1 MVPKSSTIDLA
12 HLSRLISYCVLS
24 LSHTH
29 TTYALVILN
38 SWPVL
43 SNRLSLFRCQGSSHA
58 AAFAYNHPTVHK
70 HTHEYTCAR
79 THTHTHMHACALTRG
94 STSWTRI
101 CLSRSSQG
109 SPFSSTGR
117 TDHFFLHVPMICYID
132 TAPLTV
138 LLISLYMSYF
148 MPDGELFEGRKYVLV
163 VVICQHQAWC

>member
-1 MVPKSSTIDLA
+1 MSPYGLQDKVQALRMVPKSSTINPA

-43 SNRLSLFRCQGSSHA
+43 SNRLSLFRCQGSYSCSCFCLQPPHSTQA
-58 AAFAYNHPTVHK
+58 HTRTPT
-70 HTHEYTCAR
+70 R
-79 THTHTHMHACALTRG
+79 S
-94 STSWTRI
+94 STSWTPI
-101 CLSRSSQG
+101 CLSRSTPG

-132 TAPLTV
+132 TVPLTV

-148 MPDGELFEGRKYVLV
+148 MPDAELLEGRNCVLLV
-163 VVICQHQAWC
+163 IICQHQAWC